1 MEPNSIFGIL
11 SDLTRLRA
19 LMLIQSEGEACV
31 CEMTFALGESQPK
44 ISRHLAL
51 MRDAGIVEPRR
62 EGTWM
67 HYRINPDLPQWAK
80 EIIEQ
85 RGEATVSLSGRAFKI
100 KKQFLDDLASVR
112 MQETIRSLKPAL
124 LILHSPID
132 DVVGIENAAKIFQ
145 TAHHPKSFISLDK
158 ADHLLM
164 DKRDSVYAGSI
175 IATWAMRYLDTENQR
190 PPAELR
196 V

>member
-1 MEPNSIFGIL
+1 MAIMIKPDSLFGL
-11 SDLTRLRA
+11 FSDPTRLRA

-31 CEMTFALGESQPK
+31 CELTYALQESQPK

-85 RGEATVSLSGRAFKI
+85 THARVSGLTPFKEDY
-100 KKQFLDDLASVR
+100 KKLAKMS
-112 MQETIRSLKPAL
+112 
-124 LILHSPID
+124 
-132 DVVGIENAAKIFQ
+132 N
-145 TAHHPKSFISLDK
+145 
-158 ADHLLM
+158 
-164 DKRDSVYAGSI
+164 
-175 IATWAMRYLDTENQR
+175 R
-190 PPAELR
+190 PERNCA
-196 V
+196 

>member
-1 MEPNSIFGIL
+1 MEPHSIFGIL

-19 LMLIQSEGEACV
+19 LMLIQSESEACV
-31 CEMTFALGESQPK
+31 CEITFALEESQPK

-85 RGEATVSLSGRAFKI
+85 THTRVRDLSPFKGDH
-100 KKQFLDDLASVR
+100 KQLAK
-112 MQETIRSLKPAL
+112 M
-124 LILHSPID
+124 
-132 DVVGIENAAKIFQ
+132 N
-145 TAHHPKSFISLDK
+145 
-158 ADHLLM
+158 
-164 DKRDSVYAGSI
+164 
-175 IATWAMRYLDTENQR
+175 NR
-190 PPAELR
+190 PER
-196 V
+196 NCT

>member
-67 HYRINPDLPQWAK
+67 HYRINPDLLQWAK

-85 RGEATVSLSGRAFKI
+85 THAQVSGLTPFREDN
-100 KKQFLDDLASVR
+100 KKLAKMS
-112 MQETIRSLKPAL
+112 
-124 LILHSPID
+124 
-132 DVVGIENAAKIFQ
+132 N
-145 TAHHPKSFISLDK
+145 
-158 ADHLLM
+158 
-164 DKRDSVYAGSI
+164 
-175 IATWAMRYLDTENQR
+175 R
-190 PPAELR
+190 PERNCA
-196 V
+196 